1 MKINVGFLCLA
12 ILIPARAFACDL
24 SALTDNMDRLKG
36 SDSPLAGTIAL
47 ECAAIL
53 KTPDNTTS
61 LAGLTLAYKAA
72 LSNDPDAASAIE
84 TCSPEEIRRAC

>member
-1 MKINVGFLCLA
+1 MKINVGFLCIA

-24 SALTDNMDRLKG
+24 SVLTDTIDRLKG

-47 ECAAIL
+47 DCAAIL

-61 LAGLTLAYKAA
+61 LANLTADYKDA
-72 LSNDPDAASAIE
+72 LSNDPDAASLIE